1 MSMNDASEVLRGR
14 RIMIVEDE
22 MLVAMELESL
32 LSEQGCSVV
41 GPAPTA
47 ARALALLDEG
57 LPDAAILDVNL
68 NGQTA
73 MPVAEALSEQ
83 GVPFLLAT
91 GYSQSLQPA
100 LKDAPRLDKPVDHDQ
115 LVRVLA
121 GLLSD

>member
-1 MSMNDASEVLRGR
+1 MQGVTEVLRGR
-14 RIMIVEDE
+14 RVMIVEDE

-32 LSEQGCSVV
+32 LLEQGCSVV
-41 GPAPTA
+41 GPAPSA
-47 ARALALLDEG
+47 ARALALLKEE

-68 NGQTA
+68 NGHTA

-91 GYSQSLQPA
+91 GYSQALQPE
-100 LKDAPRLDKPVDHDQ
+100 LRDAPRVDKPVDHDR

-121 GLLSD
+121 NLLKE

>member
-1 MSMNDASEVLRGR
+1 MPDAREVLRGR

-22 MLVAMELESL
+22 MLVAMELEAL
-32 LSEQGCSVV
+32 LAEQGCAVI

-47 ARALALLDEG
+47 DRALALLAEG

-73 MPVAEALSEQ
+73 TPVAAALRAQ
-83 GVPFLLAT
+83 NVPFLLAT
-91 GYSQSLQPA
+91 GYSQSLQLE
-100 LKDAPRLDKPVDHDQ
+100 LKDTPRVDKPVNHER

-121 GLLSD
+121 QLLGG